1 MADNFSPFNNQP
13 ADTVI
18 SSGSYTIPAGQYARV
33 TFFMQAS
40 MIPSI
45 DNNSSSPLTSPTM
58 DGSSENKEITL
69 WLKSGDAITTNTVN
83 GSTSLTTSGG
93 SQRINSLIS
102 TSISSFLINT
112 NVFELKSSGSVT
124 SFAQGSQTETLRLT
138 GSASIQY
145 HVELYNN
152 QGS

>member
-13 ADTVI
+13 ASTVYGT
-18 SSGSYTIPAGQYARV
+18 GSYTVPAGQYARV

-45 DNNSSSPLTSPTM
+45 DNAPAIGNFIEHQPN
-58 DGSSENKEITL
+58 GSSENKEITL
-69 WLKSGDAITTNTVN
+69 WLKAGDDITTNLVN
-83 GSTSLTTSGG
+83 GSTSVVAANSTT
-93 SQRINSLIS
+93 SLIS
-102 TSISSFLINT
+102 TAVCSFLING
-112 NVFELKSSGSVT
+112 NSFDLKASGSIIFT
-124 SFAQGSQTETLRLT
+124 RLDATARTLRLT
-138 GSASIQY
+138 GSTSIQY